1 MIISWLLLLYFW
13 GIIALQCKVEYTAEG
28 FILKLFTLETPYMCS
43 KTQNADFVFELSSQ
57 LLASCIRLADL
68 THGKSSIHKIGIS
81 LRHIN
86 LQWSCCCE
94 HVAVICLCCCVCLF
108 FLGIVVVI
116 VWGGGHINT
125 VVYYH
130 IQSTWRKL
138 NENLGLGYLFVYPLL
153 KWFNFLAFLINSYI
167 YIFTCMH

>member
-68 THGKSSIHKIGIS
+68 THGKSSVHKIGIS

-94 HVAVICLCCCVCLF
+94 HVAVICLCCCDVSVLPWDCCCYCL
-108 FLGIVVVI
+108 
-116 VWGGGHINT
+116 GGGGGT
-125 VVYYH
+125 L
-130 IQSTWRKL
+130 TL
-138 NENLGLGYLFVYPLL
+138 
-153 KWFNFLAFLINSYI
+153 SYI
-167 YIFTCMH
+167 TIYKAHDVNWMKILVWNIYLYIHY

>member
-43 KTQNADFVFELSSQ
+43 KTQTADFVFELSSQ

-116 VWGGGHINT
+116 VWGGGGHINT

-138 NENLGLGYLFVYPLL
+138 NENLGLEYLFVYPLV
-153 KWFNFLAFLINSYI
+153 
-167 YIFTCMH
+167 

>member
-68 THGKSSIHKIGIS
+68 THGKSSMHKIGIS

-86 LQWSCCCE
+86 LQWSCRCE
-94 HVAVICLCCCVCLF
+94 HVAVICLCCCDVCVLPWDCCCYC
-108 FLGIVVVI
+108 
-116 VWGGGHINT
+116 WGGGHINT

-130 IQSTWRKL
+130 EL
-138 NENLGLGYLFVYPLL
+138 NENLGLEYLFVYPLL
-153 KWFNFLAFLINSYI
+153 
-167 YIFTCMH
+167 

>member
-57 LLASCIRLADL
+57 LLDSCIRLADL
-68 THGKSSIHKIGIS
+68 THGKSSVHKIGIS

-94 HVAVICLCCCVCLF
+94 HVAVICLCCCDVCVLPWDCCCYC
-108 FLGIVVVI
+108 FLG
-116 VWGGGHINT
+116 GGGGT
-125 VVYYH
+125 L
-130 IQSTWRKL
+130 TL
-138 NENLGLGYLFVYPLL
+138 
-153 KWFNFLAFLINSYI
+153 SYI
-167 YIFTCMH
+167 TIYKAHDVN

>member
-68 THGKSSIHKIGIS
+68 THGKSTIHKIGIS

-94 HVAVICLCCCVCLF
+94 HVAVICLCCCDVSVLPWDCCCYCL
-108 FLGIVVVI
+108 
-116 VWGGGHINT
+116 GGGGT
-125 VVYYH
+125 L
-130 IQSTWRKL
+130 TL
-138 NENLGLGYLFVYPLL
+138 
-153 KWFNFLAFLINSYI
+153 SYI
-167 YIFTCMH
+167 TIYKAHDVNWMKILVWNIYLYIHYYNDSIS

>member
-68 THGKSSIHKIGIS
+68 THGKSSIHKIVIS

-116 VWGGGHINT
+116 VWGGGGHINT

-138 NENLGLGYLFVYPLL
+138 NENLGLEYLFVYPLL
-153 KWFNFLAFLINSYI
+153 
-167 YIFTCMH
+167 

>member
-116 VWGGGHINT
+116 VWGGGGHINT

-138 NENLGLGYLFVYPLL
+138 NENLGLEYLFVYPLL
-153 KWFNFLAFLINSYI
+153 
-167 YIFTCMH
+167 

>member
-68 THGKSSIHKIGIS
+68 THGKSSIHKIVIS

-138 NENLGLGYLFVYPLL
+138 NENLGLEYLFVYPLL
-153 KWFNFLAFLINSYI
+153 
-167 YIFTCMH
+167 

>member
-1 MIISWLLLLYFW
+1 MIISLLLLLYFW

-68 THGKSSIHKIGIS
+68 THGKSSVHKIGIS

-86 LQWSCCCE
+86 LQWSCRCE

-116 VWGGGHINT
+116 VWGGGGGHINT

-138 NENLGLGYLFVYPLL
+138 NENLGLEYLFVYPLV
-153 KWFNFLAFLINSYI
+153 
-167 YIFTCMH
+167 

>member
-68 THGKSSIHKIGIS
+68 THGKSSIHKIWIS

-138 NENLGLGYLFVYPLL
+138 NENLGLEYLFVYPLL
-153 KWFNFLAFLINSYI
+153 
-167 YIFTCMH
+167 

>member
-1 MIISWLLLLYFW
+1 MKFLIYKCSKPFDWLFPDYCWTFWMVTFLLYFW

-68 THGKSSIHKIGIS
+68 THGKSSMHKIGIS

-94 HVAVICLCCCVCLF
+94 HVAVICLCCCDVSVLPWDCCCYCL
-108 FLGIVVVI
+108 GR
-116 VWGGGHINT
+116 GGGT
-125 VVYYH
+125 L
-130 IQSTWRKL
+130 TL
-138 NENLGLGYLFVYPLL
+138 
-153 KWFNFLAFLINSYI
+153 SYI
-167 YIFTCMH
+167 TMN

>member
-1 MIISWLLLLYFW
+1 MKFLIYKCSKPFDWLFPDYCWTIWMVTFLLYFW

-43 KTQNADFVFELSSQ
+43 KTQTADFVFELSSQ

-68 THGKSSIHKIGIS
+68 THGKSTIHKIGIS

-138 NENLGLGYLFVYPLL
+138 NENLGLEYLFVYPLL
-153 KWFNFLAFLINSYI
+153 
-167 YIFTCMH
+167 

>member
-68 THGKSSIHKIGIS
+68 THGKSSIHKIVIS

-94 HVAVICLCCCVCLF
+94 HVAVICLCCCDVCVLPWDCCCYC
-108 FLGIVVVI
+108 
-116 VWGGGHINT
+116 WGGGGT
-125 VVYYH
+125 L
-130 IQSTWRKL
+130 TL
-138 NENLGLGYLFVYPLL
+138 
-153 KWFNFLAFLINSYI
+153 SYI
-167 YIFTCMH
+167 TIYKAHDVN

>member
-43 KTQNADFVFELSSQ
+43 KTQTADFVFELSSQ

-68 THGKSSIHKIGIS
+68 THGKSTIHKIGIS

-94 HVAVICLCCCVCLF
+94 HVAVICLCCCDVCVLPWDCCCYC
-108 FLGIVVVI
+108 L
-116 VWGGGHINT
+116 GGGGGT
-125 VVYYH
+125 L
-130 IQSTWRKL
+130 TL
-138 NENLGLGYLFVYPLL
+138 
-153 KWFNFLAFLINSYI
+153 SYI
-167 YIFTCMH
+167 TIYKAHDVN

>member
-68 THGKSSIHKIGIS
+68 THGKSSVHKIGIS

-130 IQSTWRKL
+130 EL
-138 NENLGLGYLFVYPLL
+138 NENLGLEYLFVYPLL
-153 KWFNFLAFLINSYI
+153 
-167 YIFTCMH
+167 

>member
-94 HVAVICLCCCVCLF
+94 HVAVICLCCCDVCVLPWDCCCYC
-108 FLGIVVVI
+108 LGR
-116 VWGGGHINT
+116 GGGGT
-125 VVYYH
+125 L
-130 IQSTWRKL
+130 TL
-138 NENLGLGYLFVYPLL
+138 
-153 KWFNFLAFLINSYI
+153 SYI
-167 YIFTCMH
+167 TIYKAHDVN

>member
-1 MIISWLLLLYFW
+1 MKFLIYKCSKPFDWLFPDYCWTIWMVTFLLYFW

-43 KTQNADFVFELSSQ
+43 KTQTADFVFELSSQ

-68 THGKSSIHKIGIS
+68 THGKSTIHKIGIS
-81 LRHIN
+81 IYN
-86 LQWSCCCE
+86 E
-94 HVAVICLCCCVCLF
+94 AVAVNTWLWFVCVVVMCLF

-116 VWGGGHINT
+116 VWGGGGGHINT

-130 IQSTWRKL
+130 EL
-138 NENLGLGYLFVYPLL
+138 NENLGLEYLFVYPLL
-153 KWFNFLAFLINSYI
+153 
-167 YIFTCMH
+167 

>member
-68 THGKSSIHKIGIS
+68 THGKSSIHKIVIS

-94 HVAVICLCCCVCLF
+94 HMAVICLCCCVCLF

-138 NENLGLGYLFVYPLL
+138 NENLGLEYLFVYPLV
-153 KWFNFLAFLINSYI
+153 
-167 YIFTCMH
+167 

>member
-68 THGKSSIHKIGIS
+68 THGKSSIHKIVIS

-94 HVAVICLCCCVCLF
+94 HVAVICLCCCDVSVLPWDCCCYCL
-108 FLGIVVVI
+108 GR
-116 VWGGGHINT
+116 GGGT
-125 VVYYH
+125 L
-130 IQSTWRKL
+130 TL
-138 NENLGLGYLFVYPLL
+138 
-153 KWFNFLAFLINSYI
+153 SYI
-167 YIFTCMH
+167 TMN